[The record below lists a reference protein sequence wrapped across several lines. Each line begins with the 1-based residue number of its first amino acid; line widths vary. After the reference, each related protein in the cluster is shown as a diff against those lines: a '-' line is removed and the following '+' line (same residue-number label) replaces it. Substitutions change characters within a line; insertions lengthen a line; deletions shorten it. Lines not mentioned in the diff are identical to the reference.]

1 MLVPCTKRTR
11 LNQAA
16 SGNGAITILLH
27 AGRFGRAVPEPQ
39 WLAKS
44 HEQ

>member
-16 SGNGAITILLH
+16 SGNGAITILFMLD
-27 AGRFGRAVPEPQ
+27 A
-39 WLAKS
+39 LAAPCLS
-44 HEQ
+44 RNG